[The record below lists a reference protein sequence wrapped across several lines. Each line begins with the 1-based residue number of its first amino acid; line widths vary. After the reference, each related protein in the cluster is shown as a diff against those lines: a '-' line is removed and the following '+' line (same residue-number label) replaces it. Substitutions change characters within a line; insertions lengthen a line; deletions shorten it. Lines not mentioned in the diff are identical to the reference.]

1 MTAMTE
7 SYQTDELRKSTRDYA
22 ALRRRLQ
29 AWLRRRMPGATV
41 GPLEAPSGNGMSS
54 ETVVFDVTGDA
65 GTLGCVARLAPQP
78 DAVPVFPSYDLERQ
92 FRVMRIVAEHSDVP
106 VPRPLWHEPDPAAI
120 GAPFF
125 VMERVAGDVP
135 PDVMPYN
142 FGSWLTEAD
151 PDDRALLQAET
162 VAVLAG
168 VHGIRRPDLGFLEQ
182 DRPGGTPLRRHVAEQ
197 RAYYEWV
204 AQEERHPLIER
215 CFAWLEEHWPEQE
228 GPAVISWGDS
238 RIGNILYRDFR
249 PAGVLDWEMAALGP
263 RELDL
268 GWLIYHH
275 RFFEDLAGLAG
286 LPGLPD
292 FLRRDEVAA
301 EYGRLTGCPPRD
313 LDFFIVYAAL
323 RNAIVMARVARRQAA
338 FGERPWPDD
347 PDDVLYDRAALEA
360 LLAGTYWDDKPGT
373 VAT

>member
-1 MTAMTE
+1 MSETYETG
-7 SYQTDELRKSTRDYA
+7 DLRKSTRDYDQ
-22 ALRRRLQ
+22 LRDRFQ
-29 AWLRRRMPGATV
+29 SWLRSRLPGAIV
-41 GPLEAPSGNGMSS
+41 GTLDVPSGNGLSS
-54 ETVVFDVTGDA
+54 ETVVFDVTTSDR
-65 GTLGCVARLAPQP
+65 TLGCVARLAPQP

-106 VPRPLWHEPDPAAI
+106 VPRPMWHEPDTAAV

-125 VMERVAGDVP
+125 VMERVAGQVP

-142 FGSWLTEAD
+142 FGSWVTEAN
-151 PDDRALLQAET
+151 PEDRARMQAGT

-168 VHGIRRPDLGFLEQ
+168 IHNIVRPELAFLEY
-182 DRPGGTPLRRHVAEQ
+182 DRPGPTPLRRHVEEQ

-204 AQEERHPLIER
+204 AAEVRHPLIER
-215 CFAWLEEHWPEQE
+215 GFAWLEDHWPERE
-228 GPAVISWGDS
+228 NPAVISWGDS
-238 RIGNILYRDFR
+238 RIGNIVYRDYT
-249 PAGVLDWEMAALGP
+249 PAGVLDWEMAGLGP

-275 RFFEDLAGLAG
+275 RFFEDLATWAN

-292 FLRRDEVAA
+292 FLRRDDVAA
-301 EYGRLTGCPPRD
+301 EYGRLTGHVPRD

-338 FGERPWPDD
+338 FGEREWPED
-347 PDDVLYDRAALEA
+347 PDDVLYDRAALES
-360 LLAGTYWDDKPGT
+360 LLAGTYW
-373 VAT
+373 